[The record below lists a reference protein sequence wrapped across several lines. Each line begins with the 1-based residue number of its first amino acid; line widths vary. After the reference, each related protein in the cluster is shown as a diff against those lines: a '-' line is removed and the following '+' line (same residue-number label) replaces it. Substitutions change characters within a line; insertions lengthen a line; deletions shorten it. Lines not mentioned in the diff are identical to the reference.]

1 MKKDGI
7 TIMLIGLGITI
18 LAAVFYFTN
27 QNDLLMSKFIVH
39 FGKSFHFN
47 WAPMIGIC
55 IMAFGEFILWKSQ
68 NNKNLNEVFIKFMNN
83 SKMRFS
89 NIQLE
94 LIYLVNRNMIN
105 FKEFKVIIMSF
116 KL

>member
-18 LAAVFYFTN
+18 LTAVFYFTN

-47 WAPMIGIC
+47 WAPMVGIC

-68 NNKNLNEVFIKFMNN
+68 NNKNLNEVFIKFMIN
-83 SKMRFS
+83 SRLRF
-89 NIQLE
+89 NDIQLE
-94 LIYLVNRNMIN
+94 IIYLINKNMIN
-105 FKEFKVIIMSF
+105 FRELKLLIMSF
-116 KL
+116 RL

>member
-7 TIMLIGLGITI
+7 TIMLIGLGVTI

-27 QNDLLMSKFIVH
+27 QNDLLMSKFIIH

-68 NNKNLNEVFIKFMNN
+68 NNKNLKEVLIKFLNN

-89 NIQLE
+89 NIHLE

-105 FKEFKVIIMSF
+105 FREFKGIIMSF
-116 KL
+116 RL